1 MRSRVSSAVWNT
13 EFLPKTKR
21 LITAWRLVKSR
32 HAAAAFDGE
41 GARLYGG
48 RWNSPGTRVAYAS
61 DSVALA
67 VLEVLAHLQ
76 STAVLQ
82 AYSLATIRFPDSVV
96 GTLDVAALPSE
107 WRRFPSPP
115 ENQAVGDKWVAEGRS
130 LVLRLPSA
138 IVPSASN
145 YLINPAHAR
154 LVAAVIETPERFAFD
169 PRLLKQLRQG

>member
-1 MRSRVSSAVWNT
+1 
-13 EFLPKTKR
+13 

-32 HAAAAFDGE
+32 HARAAFDGE

-67 VLEVLAHLQ
+67 ALEVLAHLQ

-82 AYSLATIRFPDSVV
+82 AYSLATIRFPESLVE
-96 GTLDVAALPSE
+96 TLDPALLPSE

-115 ENQAVGDKWVAEGRS
+115 ENQAIGDTWVAESRS
-130 LVLRLPSA
+130 LVLRVPSA

-154 LVAAVIETPERFAFD
+154 FVAAVTERPERFAFD
-169 PRLLKQLRQG
+169 PRLLKRLRQG